1 MLQYCSGVPFMYDE
15 RYAMVT
21 SHKEVMG
28 RSCGCLTMK
37 NKEVLFEGVV
47 ENLNIVTA
55 VSD

>member
-1 MLQYCSGVPFMYDE
+1 
-15 RYAMVT
+15 MVT
-21 SHKEVMG
+21 SHKGVMG